1 MPQQRPPL
9 PKPPS
14 PDRKGIVLADLTWLQ
29 AEQILNEDTVVV
41 IPIGAEAKEHGPHL
55 LLKNDLLL
63 AEYFA
68 QCLVAESEIVL
79 APTLN
84 YNYYPAFTEY
94 PGSTTLRLET
104 ARDLMVDICTSIARH
119 GPRRFYALNT
129 GVSTNRALEP
139 AVELLAK
146 QGIHLAF
153 TDLHSFERLEEGVR
167 EQEGGTHADEIE
179 TSMMLHIAPW
189 SVDMGKAVCDYNPR
203 PGGGLTRDE
212 NEPGSYSASGVFGD
226 ATLASLEKGKIV
238 VGAYV
243 EHLLADVEAVRAVAL
258 PD

>member
-1 MPQQRPPL
+1 MTQQHSSVSNSEGRA
-9 PKPPS
+9 PK
-14 PDRKGIVLADLTWLQ
+14 GVVLADLTWLQ
-29 AEQILNEDTVVV
+29 AEKLFDENTVVV

-55 LLKNDLLL
+55 LLKNDLLI

-68 QCLVAESEIVL
+68 GRLVAESEIVL

-104 ARDLMVDICTSIARH
+104 ARDLMVDICTSLARH

-139 AVELLAK
+139 AVEILAC
-146 QGIHLAF
+146 QGIHLGF
-153 TDLHSFERLEEGVR
+153 TDLRSFEKLEQGVG

-179 TSMMLHIAPW
+179 TSMMLIIAPW
-189 SVDMGKAVCDYNPR
+189 SVDMSKAVCDYNPR
-203 PGGGLTRDE
+203 PGGGLTRFEDR
-212 NEPGSYSASGVFGD
+212 PGSYSPSGVFGD
-226 ATLASLEKGKIV
+226 ATLASVEKGEV
-238 VGAYV
+238 VVEAYV
-243 EHLLADVEAVRAVAL
+243 GQLLKDVEAVRTAVL
-258 PD
+258 PG